1 MQVKPALVT
10 AVTALLA
17 LNAGCATEANRNPVP
32 MHLMPEASV
41 PGMGPVRYWGDE
53 MPKEAVEELRRKI
66 PYMPRLAESPPEHGK
81 PVVNFLAISS
91 GGDDGAFAAGLLV
104 GWTQSGRRPRFEI
117 VTGVSA
123 GALIA
128 PLAFLG
134 PAYDRQLTAMWTRYG
149 TQDLIVKRPLA
160 AMFGGAALADTG
172 PLAELIAYYIDQPF
186 LDAVAAEYR
195 RGRILLIETTNLD
208 AQRPVVW
215 NMTAIAGSR
224 HPRALSLFRQVL
236 LASAS
241 VPGIFPPVH
250 IRVEAGGELREEMHV
265 DGGTTQKVFIA
276 PLQLRL
282 SMLDPLYSAP
292 PLRRIYVISN
302 TKLAPEWEPP
312 RNDTRAIAERSLR
325 TLSKSQGAGDLIR
338 LYVLATRDGAEFN
351 LAAIPSSFRPKS
363 KEAFDRHYMRALFDV
378 GFVEGRGG
386 YRWLSA
392 PPELGA
398 TEESDGSD
406 R

>member
-1 MQVKPALVT
+1 MRVKPALVT
-10 AVTALLA
+10 VLLV
-17 LNAGCATEANRNPVP
+17 LSAGCASVSVRNPVP
-32 MHLMPEASV
+32 LHLMPEASV
-41 PGMGPVRYWGDE
+41 PGMGPIRYWGDE
-53 MPKEAVEELRRKI
+53 MPKEAVEELKRKM
-66 PYMPRLAESPPEHGK
+66 PYMARLAESPRENGR

-134 PAYDRQLTAMWTRYG
+134 PAYDEQLTAMWTRYS

-160 AMFGGAALADTG
+160 ALLGGAALADSG
-172 PLAELIAYYIDQPF
+172 PLADLIAYYIDRSF
-186 LDAVAAEYR
+186 LDAIAAEYG
-195 RGRILLIETTNLD
+195 RGRILLVETTNLD

-215 NMTAIAGSR
+215 NMTAIAASR
-224 HPRALSLFRQVL
+224 HPRALTLFRQVL

-241 VPGIFPPVH
+241 VPGVFPAVH

-312 RNDTRAIAERSLR
+312 RDDTRAIAERSLR

-338 LYVLATRDGAEFN
+338 LYLLAKRDGAEFN

-363 KEAFDRHYMRALFDV
+363 REPFDRQYMRALFDV
-378 GFVEGRGG
+378 GFVEGRAG

-392 PPELGA
+392 PPEIGA
-398 TEESDGSD
+398 QDEEVDGSD
-406 R
+406 RY